1 MQSAD
6 YVPGVSGWKM
16 EKGLFELNGGPFGP
30 VRMGDLSAPE
40 PSVTDEQLAAICLT
54 KEDLAEPFVV
64 LDGVTFINQALIAD
78 GAISN
83 RIIVEV
89 SARASSDAACESR
102 EQELKDALAGF
113 TSSKSFL
120 VDLHPFAVKMTK
132 GSGGRYVCAGAG
144 VGVLGE
150 QKPASADEILQLLAS
165 SVSESKLGVEL
176 QSRVDAIESVRD
188 VIRQE
193 LKPGGLLHRR

>member
-83 RIIVEV
+83 QQ
-89 SARASSDAACESR
+89 SD
-102 EQELKDALAGF
+102 
-113 TSSKSFL
+113 
-120 VDLHPFAVKMTK
+120 
-132 GSGGRYVCAGAG
+132 
-144 VGVLGE
+144 
-150 QKPASADEILQLLAS
+150 
-165 SVSESKLGVEL
+165 
-176 QSRVDAIESVRD
+176 
-188 VIRQE
+188 
-193 LKPGGLLHRR
+193 HR

>member
-16 EKGLFELNGGPFGP
+16 EKGLFELNGGPFGT

-54 KEDLAEPFVV
+54 KEDLSEPFIVV
-64 LDGVTFINQALIAD
+64 DGVTYINQALIGD

-83 RIIVEV
+83 RIIVEA
-89 SARASSDAACESR
+89 SARADSDEACER
-102 EQELKDALAGF
+102 LEEELRDALARF
-113 TSSKSFL
+113 TSAKPFL
-120 VDLHPFAVKMTK
+120 VDAHRFAVRMAK
-132 GSGGRYVCAGAG
+132 SSAGHYYCAG
-144 VGVLGE
+144 VGVGVEGE
-150 QKPASADEILQLLAS
+150 QQPANADEILQLLATS
-165 SVSESKLGVEL
+165 ISASNLGVEL
-176 QSRVDAIESVRD
+176 QSCSDAAESVRD